1 MNSHPRPAPSD
12 EELDR
17 LLARRYRDTSP
28 EFEARWVALKRE
40 LRQAPPAHAR
50 LLPAWRLTG
59 WLGALGAAAAVAFVV
74 YSTRPPVSSPAA
86 PDLSPQ
92 LTELLAMDAVLGRAL
107 PLLDEEN
114 RTALL
119 HLPAAGQ
126 SKPETP

>member
-1 MNSHPRPAPSD
+1 MNPDPRSTPSD
-12 EELDR
+12 ADVDR

-40 LRQAPPAHAR
+40 LRQTPAAR
-50 LLPAWRLTG
+50 PRLFTVWRLTG
-59 WLGALGAAAAVAFVV
+59 WLGAAGALGAAAAIAFVV
-74 YSTRPPVSSPAA
+74 YAARPPASPPAA
-86 PDLSPQ
+86 AGLSPQ

-119 HLPAAGQ
+119 HLPASGR
-126 SKPETP
+126 P

>member
-1 MNSHPRPAPSD
+1 MNTPPRPAPSD
-12 EELDR
+12 DDINR

-40 LRQAPPAHAR
+40 LRQTPPARRR

-59 WLGALGAAAAVAFVV
+59 WLGAVGALGAAAAVAFVV
-74 YSTRPPVSSPAA
+74 YSTRPTIPPSPELTPQVS
-86 PDLSPQ
+86 
-92 LTELLAMDAVLGRAL
+92 ELLALDETLSRAL

-119 HLPAAGQ
+119 QLSATGP
-126 SKPETP
+126 TPR

>member
-1 MNSHPRPAPSD
+1 MKPDPRPAPTD
-12 EELDR
+12 DDLNR

-40 LRQAPPAHAR
+40 LRQAPPVR
-50 LLPAWRLTG
+50 SWGRPAWRLTG
-59 WLGALGAAAAVAFVV
+59 WLGALGAAAAVALLLYTVR
-74 YSTRPPVSSPAA
+74 SPSPAS
-86 PDLSPQ
+86 PGPSPQ

-119 HLPAAGQ
+119 HLPADQRAQ
-126 SKPETP
+126 N

>member
-1 MNSHPRPAPSD
+1 MTPAPRPTPSD
-12 EELDR
+12 DDLDR

-28 EFEARWVALKRE
+28 GFEARWVELKRE
-40 LRQAPPAHAR
+40 LRQTPPACGR

-59 WLGALGAAAAVAFVV
+59 WLGALGAAAAITFMIFSA
-74 YSTRPPVSSPAA
+74 RPPATA
-86 PDLSPQ
+86 PRDLSPQ

-114 RTALL
+114 RSALL

-126 SKPETP
+126 PNH

>member
-1 MNSHPRPAPSD
+1 MNPDPRSTLSD
-12 EELDR
+12 GDLDR

-28 EFEARWVALKRE
+28 EFEARWVALKSE
-40 LRQAPPAHAR
+40 LRQAPAAR
-50 LLPAWRLTG
+50 PRLFPAWRPTG

-74 YSTRPPVSSPAA
+74 YSTRPPAPVPSAA
-86 PDLSPQ
+86 AMSPQ

-119 HLPAAGQ
+119 HLPTSGQ
-126 SKPETP
+126 P

>member
-1 MNSHPRPAPSD
+1 MNPDPRSTPSD
-12 EELDR
+12 DDINR

-40 LRQAPPAHAR
+40 LRQSPPVRHR
-50 LLPAWRLTG
+50 LLPTWRLTG
-59 WLGALGAAAAVAFVV
+59 WFGAVGALGAAAAVALVV
-74 YSTRPPVSSPAA
+74 YTARPPTPVAAA
-86 PDLSPQ
+86 PGLSPQ

-119 HLPAAGQ
+119 HLPAAAR
-126 SKPETP
+126 P

>member
-1 MNSHPRPAPSD
+1 MNPDPRSTPSD
-12 EELDR
+12 DDLDR

-40 LRQAPPAHAR
+40 LRQSPPARHR

-59 WLGALGAAAAVAFVV
+59 WLGAVGALGAAAAVAFVM
-74 YSTRPPVSSPAA
+74 YSARPPTPAA
-86 PDLSPQ
+86 SVPGLSPQ
-92 LTELLAMDAVLGRAL
+92 LSELLAMDAVLGRAL
-107 PLLDEEN
+107 PLLNEEN

-126 SKPETP
+126 P